1 MRIRQNKALR
11 LFAFLVVLATLA
23 KTSLVAAELTK
34 PDSQVIIEK
43 IQARL
48 EQIDDYRVTARVN
61 VDIPNLRMPDKK
73 LTILYK
79 SPDKLSV
86 KTAGFAIVP
95 KIGFLPSVKDLI
107 DEDMEVIL
115 KNTLR
120 EDGTTLYV
128 LDIIPKELSAETT
141 ASIWVN
147 SQRWT
152 VEKVLIQVENAGE
165 SVINFYYLQ
174 VENFWL
180 PESTVVYL
188 NMERGI
194 PHMNRPTVENPVG
207 TIDHRSRNG
216 SGPVSG
222 KVLVTFEDYR
232 INQGLDDSLFEE

>member
-1 MRIRQNKALR
+1 MKIRQNQ
-11 LFAFLVVLATLA
+11 VLKMFVFIVALA
-23 KTSLVAAELTK
+23 KISIVASELTK
-34 PDSQVIIEK
+34 PDPQVIIEK

-73 LTILYK
+73 LTIFYK

-86 KTAGFAIVP
+86 KTSGFAIVP
-95 KIGFLPSVKDLI
+95 KIGFLPSVKNLI
-107 DEDMEVIL
+107 DEDVDVVL

-120 EDGTTLYV
+120 EGGTTLYV
-128 LDIIPKELSAETT
+128 LGLTSKELSVEPTVT
-141 ASIWVN
+141 IWVN

-152 VEKVLIQVENAGE
+152 VEKVLLQVENAGE

-174 VENFWL
+174 VDSFWL
-180 PESTVVYL
+180 PESTIVYL

-194 PHMNRPTVENPVG
+194 PHMHRPTVENPVG
-207 TIDHRSRNG
+207 TIDRRSRDR
-216 SGPVSG
+216 SEPVSG

-232 INQGLDDSLFEE
+232 INQGLDDSLFED

>member
-1 MRIRQNKALR
+1 MRIQQNKVPKR
-11 LFAFLVVLATLA
+11 FVIIFAF
-23 KTSLVAAELTK
+23 VALIKIPIVASELTQ
-34 PDSQVIIEK
+34 PNPQVIIEK

-73 LTILYK
+73 LTIFYK
-79 SPDKLSV
+79 SPDKLAV
-86 KTAGFAIVP
+86 KTSGFAIVP

-120 EDGTTLYV
+120 EDGVTIYV
-128 LDIIPKELSAETT
+128 LDLTSKELSAGTT

-152 VEKVLIQVENAGE
+152 VEKVLIHVENAGE
-165 SVINFYYLQ
+165 SAINFYYLQ
-174 VENFWL
+174 VGSFWL

-194 PHMNRPTVENPVG
+194 PYMNRPTVENPVG
-207 TIDHRSRNG
+207 TIDRRSQNKSR
-216 SGPVSG
+216 PVSG
-222 KVLVTFEDYR
+222 KVLVIFEDYH
-232 INQGLDDSLFEE
+232 INQGLDDSLFED

>member
-1 MRIRQNKALR
+1 MRTRQNQVLKR
-11 LFAFLVVLATLA
+11 FVFLVAFAALA
-23 KTSLVAAELTK
+23 KISIVASELTK
-34 PDSQVIIEK
+34 PAPQVIIEK

-73 LTILYK
+73 LTIFYK

-86 KTAGFAIVP
+86 KTSGFAIVP

-107 DEDMEVIL
+107 NEDVGVTL

-120 EDGTTLYV
+120 EDGVTIYV
-128 LDIIPKELSAETT
+128 LDLTPKELPVKTT

-152 VEKVLIQVENAGE
+152 VEKVLFHVENAGE

-188 NMERGI
+188 NMEHGI
-194 PHMNRPTVENPVG
+194 PYMNRPTVENPVG
-207 TIDHRSRNG
+207 TIDYRSRDK

-232 INQGLDDSLFEE
+232 INQGLDDSLFED

>member
-1 MRIRQNKALR
+1 MRIRQNQVLKLFVFIIALAA
-11 LFAFLVVLATLA
+11 LI
-23 KTSLVAAELTK
+23 KTTISASELTQ
-34 PDSQVIIEK
+34 PNPQVIIEK
-43 IQARL
+43 IQTRL

-73 LTILYK
+73 LTIFYK

-107 DEDMEVIL
+107 AEDVDVII
-115 KNTLR
+115 KNILR
-120 EDGTTLYV
+120 EDGATLYV
-128 LDIIPKELSAETT
+128 LGITPKELPVETT
-141 ASIWVN
+141 ASIWV
-147 SQRWT
+147 SVQRWT
-152 VEKVLIQVENAGE
+152 VEKVLFRVENAGE

-174 VENFWL
+174 VNSFWL

-194 PHMNRPTVENPVG
+194 PHMNRPTIENPVG
-207 TIDHRSRNG
+207 TIDHHNQKR
-216 SGPVSG
+216 SGPVRG
-222 KVLVTFEDYR
+222 KVLITFEDYQ

>member
-1 MRIRQNKALR
+1 MRILQNHVPK
-11 LFAFLVVLATLA
+11 LFVFIVALATLV
-23 KTSLVAAELTK
+23 KTPIAASELTK
-34 PDSQVIIEK
+34 PDPQVIIEK

-73 LTILYK
+73 LTIFYK

-86 KTAGFAIVP
+86 KTSGFAIVP

-107 DEDMEVIL
+107 TEDMGVTF

-120 EDGTTLYV
+120 EDGATLYV
-128 LDIIPKELSAETT
+128 LELTSKELPVETT

-147 SQRWT
+147 SKRWT
-152 VEKVLIQVENAGE
+152 VEKVLFRVENAGE
-165 SVINFYYLQ
+165 SVINLYYLQ
-174 VENFWL
+174 VDSFWL

-207 TIDHRSRNG
+207 TIDHRSRNK
-216 SGPVSG
+216 SRPVSG